1 MPSHG
6 DIANLIFKHL
16 GQELSEEERRA
27 LDAWRAESP
36 EHEATFTKLT
46 DENYIHDMM
55 RDYYSAKE
63 KAWNKLLEFAPELR
77 PATVRSMRTRR
88 AIAAAAVIV
97 LLATSALVILK
108 KNPPHNETA
117 TTPQHTTP
125 KDIAA
130 GTNRATLTLADGSVV
145 ALGDSASATKN
156 NLDNND
162 TKNSNNI
169 RSLDAAHLAYNE
181 NDPHLSDSR
190 DAANAAS
197 GASAFNIL
205 TTPRAGQYQLTLSD
219 GSRVWLNAAS
229 SIRYPVAFTGSER
242 NVDIAGEVYFEVA
255 KNALKPF
262 RVRVTTPG
270 AQPSTIEVL
279 GTHFNISAYGDEP
292 VSSTTL
298 LEGSIRFTAP
308 QQAPVLLTP
317 GEQIRA
323 SATTKNISKI
333 KIENPADIIAW
344 KNGRTFFRDADVPAI
359 LRMIARWYDVDVRY
373 KGTMATRHITGGISR
388 SAPLSEILKVLELNH
403 IHVSREGKQLIVYP

>member
-16 GQELSEEERRA
+16 NGELPDDERHA
-27 LDAWRAESP
+27 LDQWRAASPDHES
-36 EHEATFTKLT
+36 TFQKLT
-46 DENYIHDMM
+46 NPDYIKDML
-55 RDYYSAKE
+55 RDNYSAKE
-63 KAWNKLLEFAPELR
+63 KAWEKLLELAPELR
-77 PATVRSMRTRR
+77 PAPVRPIRRQR
-88 AIAAAAVIV
+88 AIAAAAVVAVLVTSAVIV
-97 LLATSALVILK
+97 LQKIPSNKQMPVATQSSPL
-108 KNPPHNETA
+108 
-117 TTPQHTTP
+117 Q
-125 KDIAA
+125 DIAA

-145 ALGDSASATKN
+145 VLGDSASATKN

-181 NDPHLSDSR
+181 NGSHLSDSR

-197 GASAFNIL
+197 GASGFNIL

-323 SATTKNISKI
+323 SATTNNISKI

-373 KGTMATRHITGGISR
+373 EGTMATRHITGGISR